1 MNLSGSRILIPIS
14 RNVALSRIVHLLF
27 AIASTSP
34 CSISITFCCAST
46 NVYTS
51 MACCTFNCTFVDNCS
66 SFVTTFSSLA
76 SFYIVCASTKCYS
89 LASSSSDSSMHIR
102 SIDVALS
109 PVYFLAHQH
118 HLLLH
123 KNSSANVPVVS
134 MSRIIVYANYI
145 FSLYVFP
152 STHFE
157 DVDECGGDLTTNG

>member
-1 MNLSGSRILIPIS
+1 
-14 RNVALSRIVHLLF
+14 
-27 AIASTSP
+27 
-34 CSISITFCCAST
+34 
-46 NVYTS
+46 
-51 MACCTFNCTFVDNCS
+51 
-66 SFVTTFSSLA
+66 
-76 SFYIVCASTKCYS
+76 
-89 LASSSSDSSMHIR
+89 MHIK

-109 PVYFLAHQH
+109 PVYFLTHQH